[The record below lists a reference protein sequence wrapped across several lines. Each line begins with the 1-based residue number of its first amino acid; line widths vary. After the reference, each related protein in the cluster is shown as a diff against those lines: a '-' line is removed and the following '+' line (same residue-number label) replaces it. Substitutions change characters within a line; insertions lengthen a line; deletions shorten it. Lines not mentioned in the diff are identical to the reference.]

1 MINGFLKEV
10 PKSMLWESIIVE
22 PSKWFNMNEADA
34 IRKIR
39 MFYKKFKIINKKG
52 KRLGKKNRQQFSL
65 FKMAKEF
72 NSILDKALDTI
83 PSPVTLKLP
92 KLKKVGGGNDKS
104 KSLQTI
110 KLPKLKKVT

>member
-1 MINGFLKEV
+1 
-10 PKSMLWESIIVE
+10 
-22 PSKWFNMNEADA
+22 
-34 IRKIR
+34 
-39 MFYKKFKIINKKG
+39 
-52 KRLGKKNRQQFSL
+52 
-65 FKMAKEF
+65 MAKEF

-83 PSPVTLKLP
+83 PSPVALKLP